1 MGYGVTTVALLNGA
15 CIVRCLYIRFVARSV
30 PSSVVASMPRLNCS
44 VTCAAMHSHVV
55 LKKYYGAYNIHNHLI
70 IGHSNTSHVA
80 LHAGHSLCMQC
91 YALKDSREIQVPNVA
106 ISNIKQR
113 LHDLTAN
120 YAMVPS
126 SLISSGYMS
135 GIATYAALEMFA
147 ESGEN
152 ASLSAIGRVTS
163 LTRPTV
169 RKARDWLVKEGYITI
184 QVHGNGRTTTQY
196 TLTGQVTPRGKEIL
210 PQGANNF
217 TPDVPETDTET
228 VTSNS
233 NKVTS
238 NSNSKTSN
246 SKLVSS
252 TPDWFAPLTTL
263 EGYKNKDY
271 KKSIV
276 AIEQVCSSRGVLPQ
290 DVVRE
295 FIDYYPIG
303 RATRNWREP
312 VPALIRTLNVQVSK
326 LEGKGKSIDRTSSNS
341 MTLEEELAFHRD
353 TGIRPSSVQADAIRA
368 DWLKKYRGR

>member
-1 MGYGVTTVALLNGA
+1 
-15 CIVRCLYIRFVARSV
+15 
-30 PSSVVASMPRLNCS
+30 MPKSNCN
-44 VTCAAMHSHVV
+44 AMYATRHSCVV
-55 LKKYYGAYNIHNHLI
+55 LRNYCGA
-70 IGHSNTSHVA
+70 HSIRNPLTTRHSSI
-80 LHAGHSLCMQC
+80 LHAVLHADLFSCMRR
-91 YALKDSREIQVPNVA
+91 YALRDSREIQVPNVA

-126 SLISSGYMS
+126 TLISSGYMS

-152 ASLSAIGRVTS
+152 ASLSAIGRVTG

-184 QVHGNGRTTTQY
+184 QVYGNGRTTTQY

-217 TPDVPETDTET
+217 TPHVPETVTET

-238 NSNSKTSN
+238 NSNKKTSN
-246 SKLVSS
+246 SKLVSI

-263 EGYKNKDY
+263 DGYKIKNY
-271 KKSIV
+271 TKSIV
-276 AIEQVCSSRGVLPQ
+276 AIEQVCSSRGVLPE

-312 VPALIRTLNVQVSK
+312 VPALLRTLSVQVAK

-368 DWLKKYRGR
+368 DWLKKYRER

>member
-1 MGYGVTTVALLNGA
+1 MGYGVTTVALLSGA
-15 CIVRCLYIRFVARSV
+15 CIVRRRYMRLAARSV
-30 PSSVVASMPRLNCS
+30 PGSAVLSMPRLNCN
-44 VTCAAMHSHVV
+44 VTYAGRHSRAALRKYCGAYSMHSP
-55 LKKYYGAYNIHNHLI
+55 LI
-70 IGHSNTSHVA
+70 IGHSSISHAASHARCYSCKHHCA
-80 LHAGHSLCMQC
+80 LR
-91 YALKDSREIQVPNVA
+91 DSREIQVPNVA

-126 SLISSGYMS
+126 TLISSGYMS

-152 ASLSAIGRVTS
+152 ASLSAIGRVTG

-184 QVHGNGRTTTQY
+184 QVYGNGRTTTQY

-217 TPDVPETDTET
+217 TPHVPETVTET

-238 NSNSKTSN
+238 NSNKKTSN
-246 SKLVSS
+246 SKLVSI

-263 EGYKNKDY
+263 EGYKNKNY
-271 KKSIV
+271 TKSIV
-276 AIEQVCSSRGVLPQ
+276 AIEQVCSSRGVLPE

-303 RATRNWREP
+303 CATRNWREP
-312 VPALIRTLNVQVSK
+312 VPALLRTLNVQVAK